1 MKEELLKENYQNN
14 RIYSKISKDLNNGNN
29 NIDDDKK
36 ENDIVLKDKN
46 NEEKNNQ
53 IKNNFKKN
61 LKYKIQK
68 LGGELIEE
76 EKDMFNA
83 DFFLTDFYEEN
94 NPIFKNIENYK
105 EKKIP
110 ILHCH
115 YIEICLMYFFNV
127 KIEDFILNEN
137 NKYLKFLD
145 LNQVFEKNKGDIVN
159 FYGNNEF
166 IDEN

>member
-1 MKEELLKENYQNN
+1 M
-14 RIYSKISKDLNNGNN
+14 NNGNN
-29 NIDDDKK
+29 NIDEDKK

-53 IKNNFKKN
+53 IKNNVKKN